1 MLSRN
6 CISLGFS
13 GIGEEW
19 RVSVGEVLPA
29 YIVMSAGL
37 AHLQGDLGPALSS
50 QADQIDPHGT
60 VNPTNVNASS
70 RCFLGSSRPVSSSK
84 FLLVW

>member
-6 CISLGFS
+6 CISLRFP
-13 GIGEEW
+13 GIWEE
-19 RVSVGEVLPA
+19 RGVSVGKVLSA
-29 YIVMSAGL
+29 CIVMPAGL

-50 QADQIDPHGT
+50 QADQIDPHGRQYPIA
-60 VNPTNVNASS
+60 VKASS
-70 RCFLGSSRPVSSSK
+70 KCFFGRSMPVKSSK